1 MDNLTASNKQLSLTP
16 LGAGDL
22 IDRAVRFYRK
32 NFWTFIWIAA
42 PPVLFG
48 TLISVGWT
56 VLARNL
62 FQVDMVN
69 RPGETIFYSFF
80 LWFGSFLIWFIETV
94 ATFTVMG
101 GASRNFVRHLL
112 FGEPLTFRETYRNVR
127 SRIAGL
133 LGAST
138 MIAFILGFVYL
149 VVLVLGYMVG
159 LIAILLVIAVFSFSP
174 FLTVVISVLIGL
186 ATAFFTGWLFF
197 LIAINFAY
205 IPQVML
211 VEGQGVFAAMG
222 RSASLA
228 RPSAALRLYA
238 LFVLTLLAIYS
249 ALALFYV
256 PLGWYAWIEGV
267 QILTFAPDEIPAW
280 YQIASQFIWQMSLI
294 LLMPVW
300 MIGLC
305 LLYTDER
312 VRHEGYDIELMA
324 ARLLGEIPAVPRE
337 FVNPLHPA
345 LAQKTYMENPPSP
358 PSYQESTPN
367 WSSPTNQTTQPVKPS
382 PSRNKSSSILGLD

>member
-1 MDNLTASNKQLSLTP
+1 MDNLTASNTQLSLTP

-42 PPVLFG
+42 PPILFG

-56 VLARNL
+56 ILARSL
-62 FQVDMVN
+62 FNVDFVN
-69 RPGETIFYSFF
+69 RPGETIFYNFF
-80 LWFGSFLIWFIETV
+80 LWLGSFVIWFIETV

-112 FGEPLTFRETYRNVR
+112 FGEPLTFRETYRNVK
-127 SRIAGL
+127 SRIFGL

-138 MIAFILGFVYL
+138 IIALLLGFIYL
-149 VVLVLGYMVG
+149 IVASIGYVVA
-159 LIAILLVIAVFSFSP
+159 LIAVLLVIAAFSFSP
-174 FLTVVISVLIGL
+174 FLMVIISILLVMTV
-186 ATAFFTGWLFF
+186 AFFSGWLFF

-211 VEGQGVFAAMG
+211 VEGQGVFAAIG
-222 RSASLA
+222 RSAALA
-228 RPSAALRLYA
+228 RPAAALRLYA

-267 QILTFAPDEIPAW
+267 EIFTFAADEIPAW
-280 YQIASQFIWQMSLI
+280 YQIASQFIWQASLI

-305 LLYTDER
+305 LLYVDER

-345 LAQKTYMENPPSP
+345 LAQKTLMDTPPP
-358 PSYQESTPN
+358 PASYQPSAA
-367 WSSPTNQTTQPVKPS
+367 NQTPKQTS
-382 PSRNKSSSILGLD
+382 PSKSKPFATLGLD

>member
-1 MDNLTASNKQLSLTP
+1 MDYLTAFNSQLSLTP

-22 IDRAVRFYRK
+22 VDRAVRLYRK

-42 PPVLFG
+42 PPVLVG
-48 TLISVGWT
+48 TIVSVGWT

-62 FQVDMVN
+62 FSVDMVN
-69 RPGETIFYSFF
+69 NPGETIFYYWF
-80 LWFGSFLIWFIETV
+80 LWLGSAFIWLIEAV

-112 FGEPLTFRETYRNVR
+112 FGEPLTFKETYRNVKAR
-127 SRIAGL
+127 VFGL
-133 LGAST
+133 LAASV
-138 MIAFILGFVYL
+138 MITLLLGFV
-149 VVLVLGYMVG
+149 GYILFSIG
-159 LIAILLVIAVFSFSP
+159 FLIAFVAVLIAYAAFSFSP
-174 FLTVVISVLIGL
+174 FLVTIISIMLVLAISFG
-186 ATAFFTGWLFF
+186 TGWLFF
-197 LIAINFAY
+197 LIAGNFAY

-228 RPSAALRLYA
+228 RGNVKRLYA
-238 LFVLTLLAIYS
+238 LFLFTILAIYS

-267 QILTFAPDEIPAW
+267 QIMTFDPDSIPAW
-280 YQIASQFIWQMSLI
+280 YEIASQFIWQISLI

-305 LLYTDER
+305 LLYVDER
-312 VRHEGYDIELMA
+312 VRHEGYDIELLA
-324 ARLLGEIPAVPRE
+324 ARRLGEIPAVPRE
-337 FVNPLHPA
+337 YVNPLQPA
-345 LAQKTYMENPPSP
+345 LAQQTYV
-358 PSYQESTPN
+358 PN
-367 WSSPTNQTTQPVKPS
+367 QPVYQPVAPQKGG
-382 PSRNKSSSILGLD
+382 SSSILGLD